1 MQQTPSSLAT
11 ATGKIDFPFTNDFVF
26 RAILQR
32 NKRVLTALICAILH
46 IPKEHVKDI
55 IITNPIEL
63 GLAPVQKEFI
73 LDIRVLFNNE
83 QLIDLE
89 MQMANF
95 HDWPERSLSYAARC
109 FDNLD
114 SGEDYLDVLPVHS
127 IGFLNFTLFD
137 DAPEFF
143 ATYQLRN
150 NKNNRLYTGKFSIH
164 VIDLTRIDLAT
175 EEDKYYEIDRWA
187 KLFKAATWEELKM
200 IAKNDP
206 DLMQASDELYKV
218 NKDDILRQQ
227 ARARADA
234 EFWEKVHNARMEKMQ
249 EELSKKDAIISE
261 KENVILEKENVIL
274 EKDSV
279 ILEKDSVISEKD
291 NEIKRLKEQL
301 AQKS

>member
-1 MQQTPSSLAT
+1 M
-11 ATGKIDFPFTNDFVF
+11 
-26 RAILQR
+26 
-32 NKRVLTALICAILH
+32 
-46 IPKEHVKDI
+46 
-55 IITNPIEL
+55 
-63 GLAPVQKEFI
+63 
-73 LDIRVLFNNE
+73 
-83 QLIDLE
+83 
-89 MQMANF
+89 
-95 HDWPERSLSYAARC
+95 
-109 FDNLD
+109 
-114 SGEDYLDVLPVHS
+114 LPVHS

-175 EEDKYYEIDRWA
+175 EEDKHYEIDRWA

-249 EELSKKDAIISE
+249 EELEKNKEELSKKDTI
-261 KENVILEKENVIL
+261 
-274 EKDSV
+274 
-279 ILEKDSVISEKD
+279 ISEKD

-301 AQKS
+301 AQKL

>member
-1 MQQTPSSLAT
+1 MHFQQFIYTPGTQHWVS
-11 ATGKIDFPFTNDFVF
+11 
-26 RAILQR
+26 
-32 NKRVLTALICAILH
+32 
-46 IPKEHVKDI
+46 
-55 IITNPIEL
+55 
-63 GLAPVQKEFI
+63 EF
-73 LDIRVLFNNE
+73 
-83 QLIDLE
+83 
-89 MQMANF
+89 
-95 HDWPERSLSYAARC
+95 H
-109 FDNLD
+109 
-114 SGEDYLDVLPVHS
+114 
-127 IGFLNFTLFD
+127 TFD
-137 DAPEFF
+137 DAPEVF

-150 NKNNRLYTGKFSIH
+150 NKSNRLYTGKFSIH

-175 EEDKYYEIDRWA
+175 EEDKRYEIDRWA

-249 EELSKKDAIISE
+249 EELEKNKEELSKKDAIISE
-261 KENVILEKENVIL
+261 KN
-274 EKDSV
+274 
-279 ILEKDSVISEKD
+279 SVISEKD